1 MARPEQINRS
11 RGACI
16 FHAAD
21 NIIIVRL
28 LLGYL
33 GRWCGYCCAW
43 IINATGS
50 NNAAALLANSTP
62 DVALFACVRCNGLQR
77 IRIWWTQILS
87 GFKIICSLTSIS
99 SYRELLDHNV
109 FRMKE
114 CRRRLV
120 TTSSFS
126 DLARWMAFCRSIFVQ
141 DVCFGGVS
149 WTSWGYKAWLELINV
164 GICGL
169 MNKAI
174 SA

>member
-43 IINATGS
+43 IINVTGS

-62 DVALFACVRCNGLQR
+62 DVALFACGRCNGLQR

-87 GFKIICSLTSIS
+87 GFKICSLTSIS

-120 TTSSFS
+120 TNHQFFFGFS
-126 DLARWMAFCRSIFVQ
+126 TLNGILSQYIFSGCLFWRSVMDKLGVQ
-141 DVCFGGVS
+141 DMTGADQRR
-149 WTSWGYKAWLELINV
+149 YLRPDE
-164 GICGL
+164 
-169 MNKAI
+169 
-174 SA
+174 